1 MSELSTTNNVFIKY
15 FLIGD
20 IDTNKTITEYSTN
33 LISSKEKKNANQIFF
48 RICKSNERRF
58 EERNIIS
65 AKQNKYF
72 FTLYE
77 PNIVF
82 IVYADGSYPD
92 KLVFTMFEEV
102 KKENVVSMINEETKE
117 LNPNGRQSLKQI
129 IEKYQDREKIDKI
142 ASIQK
147 DVDDAKIQVKNNIN
161 KIIENVDDIEVLE
174 GKSKELRIASE
185 DYMNSANEIRKVTI
199 WQNFKLWI
207 ILISV
212 ILFIFI
218 IILYSI
224 FN

>member
-1 MSELSTTNNVFIKY
+1 MSELYSTNIVFIKY

-20 IDTNKTITEYSTN
+20 IDTNKTITEYSTST
-33 LISSKEKKNANQIFF
+33 ISSKEKKNAIQIFL
-48 RICKSNERRF
+48 RICKSNVRRF

-72 FTLYE
+72 FTLYQ
-77 PNIVF
+77 PNIAF
-82 IVYADGSYPD
+82 IVYTDGSYPD
-92 KLVFTMFEEV
+92 KLVFAMFEEV

-117 LNPNGRQSLKQI
+117 LNPNGRQNLKQI

-174 GKSKELRIASE
+174 GKSKELRIAGE

-218 IILYSI
+218 IILCSI

>member
-1 MSELSTTNNVFIKY
+1 MSELYSTNIVFIKY

-117 LNPNGRQSLKQI
+117 LNPNGRQNLKQI

-147 DVDDAKIQVKNNIN
+147 DIDDTKIQVKKNIN
-161 KIIENVDDIEVLE
+161 KIVENVDNIEVLE
-174 GKSKELRIASE
+174 EKSKELQIVSE

-199 WQNFKLWI
+199 WQNFKIWI

>member
-1 MSELSTTNNVFIKY
+1 
-15 FLIGD
+15 
-20 IDTNKTITEYSTN
+20 
-33 LISSKEKKNANQIFF
+33 
-48 RICKSNERRF
+48 
-58 EERNIIS
+58 
-65 AKQNKYF
+65 
-72 FTLYE
+72 
-77 PNIVF
+77 
-82 IVYADGSYPD
+82 
-92 KLVFTMFEEV
+92 MFEEV

-174 GKSKELRIASE
+174 GKSKELRIAGE

-207 ILISV
+207 SLISV